1 MPLGSLKIAHLLW
14 FFLTARYSSFG
25 VVGNE
30 RYHDFFTSFTAN
42 TSLIVYGQL
51 NYLYAGI
58 FGLVGFI
65 ATVIGQLMMQALL
78 TKYNRNSYIAYCIAM
93 VVGISAVCMTFES
106 VISLVQGHT
115 QRARFAVICC
125 KY

>member
-1 MPLGSLKIAHLLW
+1 MIL
-14 FFLTARYSSFG
+14 
-25 VVGNE
+25 
-30 RYHDFFTSFTAN
+30 FTSFTAT
-42 TSLIVYGQL
+42 TSFMVYGQL

-78 TKYNRNSYIAYCIAM
+78 AKYNRNSYIAYCIAI

-106 VISLVQGHT
+106 VISLIQGHT
-115 QRARFAVICC
+115 QRASGMCPI
-125 KY
+125 